1 VGQWLARIV
10 DDLIAAELGA
20 GFVKSLVRVQ
30 IRFGSAGDGSGER
43 GQCWDDDSDRGL
55 NDHECRAAG
64 LQPDAVVKSIGEAG
78 VIDGHGAVRQV
89 ADDGAPIRI
98 GMIMSVARIVV
109 LAVRLSPGLFLRAA
123 LCVALRAHI
132 RWIETGNKE
141 CGKQEARRSHGSSP
155 LPGDGIDRIRA
166 RPLVIRTMR

>member
-1 VGQWLARIV
+1 MP
-10 DDLIAAELGA
+10 
-20 GFVKSLVRVQ
+20 
-30 IRFGSAGDGSGER
+30 
-43 GQCWDDDSDRGL
+43 
-55 NDHECRAAG
+55 AAG
-64 LQPDAVVKSIGEAG
+64 LHPNAVVESIGEAG

-98 GMIMSVARIVV
+98 GMIVSVARIVV

-123 LCVALRAHI
+123 LCVALRVHI
-132 RWIETGNKE
+132 RWIEAGNKE
-141 CGKQEARRSHGSSP
+141 CGKQEARTFACSSP